1 MSDEKVMTSKPLFD
15 RVVSI
20 LEEARG
26 NVVRAVNS
34 IPWER
39 TKPYSKLRHRLVEAH
54 KVAYLQ
60 RQVGDLYECERCHG
74 RTYRILPPNASVSI
88 PGGEPGYAPRDCYS
102 SVRHHVNDDGSVT
115 VWHCNV
121 VGCSN
126 HIDYPNAEGESRAAS
141 ARTLHPLVGDSES

>member
-1 MSDEKVMTSKPLFD
+1 LKRMVGL
-15 RVVSI
+15 
-20 LEEARG
+20 
-26 NVVRAVNS
+26 

-39 TKPYSKLRHRLVEAH
+39 TKPYSKLRHRLVCSWRGHRLSPVAMAEEAH

-88 PGGEPGYAPRDCYS
+88 PGGEPGYAPRDCSDSRCAVCKQRNS